1 MTITFGKGHVLAQ
14 KGEAAAVTALIME
27 AKSMGPRPKNPVLMV
42 LDHPFQFWIYDGFED
57 VVLFEGHVGAPGIP
71 TGSLAPLLSYHVREK
86 SQGDPDQDRA
96 LFWHENFQIEVEED
110 PAVESRYGSDG
121 DGKDTSDASSRSPSS
136 SSSAIFSML
145 PGSGLRLFPAQ
156 SMLVGFVVVM
166 MMTVLMWTRHF

>member
-1 MTITFGKGHVLAQ
+1 
-14 KGEAAAVTALIME
+14 
-27 AKSMGPRPKNPVLMV
+27 
-42 LDHPFQFWIYDGFED
+42 
-57 VVLFEGHVGAPGIP
+57 
-71 TGSLAPLLSYHVREK
+71 VREK